1 MILVEYYTVNNALGE
16 PFNVECLNLN
26 YSDKNKLIDLVVKN
40 YKPSFDFRDIHTNT
54 HLRLYGEYQNY
65 STFYDF
71 SNCKSGSYSGY
82 YSILTGE
89 TQHKIEGN
97 VIKFFAEL
105 SIQFTKAERIHIP
118 EIKMVGHPYRPA
130 STEINTIIQDSP
142 IPLYMCKKYGD
153 DYIYGIESNMDNWYK
168 THRAIVTKSLYIN
181 HDKIHIY

>member
-1 MILVEYYTVNNALGE
+1 MTFIEYYTVSDTYNE
-16 PFNVECLNLN
+16 PFDAECLNLK

-40 YKPSFDFRDIHTNT
+40 YKPSFYLTDVHTN
-54 HLRLYGEYQNY
+54 LRLYGEHQNY
-65 STFYDF
+65 HCTFYDF
-71 SNCKSGSYSGY
+71 SNRGSGSGY
-82 YSILTGE
+82 CSILTGE
-89 TQHKIEGN
+89 TQHEVEGN

-105 SIQFTKAERIHIP
+105 SIQFTKAERIYIP
-118 EIKMVGHPYRPA
+118 EIKMAGYPYRPA

-181 HDKIHIY
+181 YDKLEIY

>member
-1 MILVEYYTVNNALGE
+1 MVLIEYYTVSDAYDE
-16 PFNVECLNLN
+16 SFDAECLNLK

-40 YKPSFDFRDIHTNT
+40 YKPSFDLRDVHTN
-54 HLRLYGEYQNY
+54 LRLYGEYQNY
-65 STFYDF
+65 GTFYDF
-71 SNCKSGSYSGY
+71 SNCKNGSYSGY

-105 SIQFTKAERIHIP
+105 SIQFTRAERIHIP